1 MTATTNHC
9 EDLDPADAG
18 SISEALKHN
27 QRIDVTSIVDE
38 DNVLIM
44 INGHVVG
51 SVSVDWTSTTP
62 TEHHNSDCDVWDNE
76 HCECPGFDDIDADVI
91 LTLSRKDIEGD
102 PKTSVRIRTW

>member
-1 MTATTNHC
+1 MTATTTYC

-18 SISEALKHN
+18 SISEALMNN
-27 QRIDVTSIVDE
+27 QRIDVTSRVDD

-44 INGHVVG
+44 LNGHVVG
-51 SVSVDWTSTTP
+51 SVSVDWASTRP
-62 TEHHNSDCDVWDNE
+62 AEYHNSECDTWDNE
-76 HCECPGFDDIDADVI
+76 HSECPGFEGIDVDVI